1 MGSWFESRLRSL
13 RKGSWRF
20 PFLFGET
27 RMGNGTVEQSNLTD
41 SESLEHLGEATA
53 PSIRS
58 GPKAFRALRHRNYQ
72 LFFFGQ
78 MISIVGTWMQA
89 TALPLLIIQLVPQE
103 QAGVWLGIIG
113 FVPLIPLIP
122 LALVAGSLSDR
133 FPKRTIIVGTQTVVM
148 LQAFVLAALTNTGTI
163 QIWQILLL
171 TFVSGAANAID
182 VPARQAFVVEM
193 VGDPTDLGSGIALNS
208 AIFNLGRAIGPVLAG
223 LLIAPLGFSV
233 AFLINGLS
241 FLAVIAGLLLMRLPP
256 MPRQTQPAKMRAH
269 LKEGL
274 SYVWHHETLK
284 VLMSLVAVSAFLSMP
299 FITLMPLFVQSVFLP
314 DGTLQPVGPLAAS
327 AMPIN
332 NWVCG
337 WMTCQDPTAVPYGLL
352 LGMFGVGALIGALL
366 AGSYGDRGRGRLL
379 TLGNLGFPIA
389 LLIFAVSKSFWL
401 SMCLLF
407 GVGILFILQNALSN
421 TLVQVTSPDRLR
433 GRVMSV
439 YSLVFQGMAGA
450 GRMQAGLVEGFV
462 SAPFSVAIG
471 ALVSLIYGLF
481 VFFKW
486 PQIRHMK

>member
-1 MGSWFESRLRSL
+1 
-13 RKGSWRF
+13 
-20 PFLFGET
+20 LFGEIL
-27 RMGNGTVEQSNLTD
+27 MGNGSLEQSNLTD

-78 MISIVGTWMQA
+78 LISIIGTWMQA

-103 QAGVWLGIIG
+103 QAGVWLGVIG

-122 LALVAGSLSDR
+122 LALIAGSLSDR
-133 FPKRTIIVGTQTVVM
+133 FSKRTIIVWTQTAMMV
-148 LQAFVLAALTNTGTI
+148 QAFVLAALTSTGTI

-193 VGDPTDLGSGIALNS
+193 VGDPADLGSGIALNS

-223 LLIAPLGFSV
+223 LLIAPLGFGV
-233 AFLINGLS
+233 AFFINGLS

-256 MPRQTQPAKMRAH
+256 TLRQAKQAKMRAH

-299 FITLMPLFVQSVFLP
+299 FITLMPLFVQSVVLP
-314 DGTLQPVGPLAAS
+314 NGTLQPVGPLAAS
-327 AMPIN
+327 AMPVN
-332 NWVCG
+332 NWVCS
-337 WMTCQDPTAVPYGLL
+337 WMTCQDPTAVPYGML
-352 LGMFGVGALIGALL
+352 LGMFGVGALVGALL

-379 TLGNLGFPIA
+379 TIGNLGFPLTLI
-389 LLIFAVSKSFWL
+389 IFALSKSFWL
-401 SMCLLF
+401 SMCVLL

-421 TLVQVTSPDRLR
+421 TLVQLASPDHLR

-450 GRMQAGLVEGFV
+450 GRMQAGLMEGFV
-462 SAPFSVAIG
+462 GAPFSVAIG
-471 ALVSLIYGLF
+471 ALASLAYGVF

-486 PQIRHMK
+486 PQIRRMK